1 MKTRDSKKKKTW
13 SHVTEKLQ
21 KPKALIKHSSNNRTL
36 DPLKDLKEN
45 IKWTVTL
52 PLRFPEFTSN
62 PLTRD
67 TRQSVLQPSTRK
79 WVASSAVPM
88 HRQVKRSQPMSTGFE
103 EPRDFDQSGA
113 RVPAASSKHRAGDTS
128 HKFKEDNTVPGPSS
142 AGQHEQVISPHIQG
156 SLHPSQS
163 NQGDLGSSNSQGRS
177 LCTKKFW
184 ELTQSFQDSMGHCT
198 SAQASHRLPTC
209 A

>member
-1 MKTRDSKKKKTW
+1 
-13 SHVTEKLQ
+13 
-21 KPKALIKHSSNNRTL
+21 
-36 DPLKDLKEN
+36 
-45 IKWTVTL
+45 
-52 PLRFPEFTSN
+52 
-62 PLTRD
+62 
-67 TRQSVLQPSTRK
+67 
-79 WVASSAVPM
+79 M

-142 AGQHEQVISPHIQG
+142 AGQHGQVIYPHIQG

-177 LCTKKFW
+177 LCTKKF
-184 ELTQSFQDSMGHCT
+184 
-198 SAQASHRLPTC
+198 
-209 A
+209 